1 MVKKIN
7 YFRNLQE
14 LRGMSACL
22 IVISHIPLVGIT
34 IGTSLG
40 GYGVTMFFL
49 LSGFLLIHS
58 TEKSTSFFL
67 EKRIIRIIPMYYL
80 ITLVT
85 YVMASIQP
93 EWFNTTVATP
103 QNLIK
108 SLLFIPYMN
117 PNGNVR
123 PILDVAWAL
132 FPEVWFYIVFY
143 ISLKISYKHRALI
156 TGGCFMTLFG
166 IGMAVENP
174 ILNQF
179 KEAFLTLSIGMFLY
193 YIWKWVPAV
202 KINTKSWVPKF
213 ILVAMYFIIGILYN
227 NLIYAKKRFLAII
240 LAYFVFCIFVVLEGK
255 IRESNILFKL
265 GRISYSLY
273 LTHEFIV
280 KGVSRLVYS
289 LDELNVI
296 SFGVSVLCVFF
307 AIGVAI
313 ALNKIIEKPVTVAM
327 TKILVNKKVK

>member
-265 GRISYSLY
+265 
-273 LTHEFIV
+273 
-280 KGVSRLVYS
+280 
-289 LDELNVI
+289 
-296 SFGVSVLCVFF
+296 
-307 AIGVAI
+307 
-313 ALNKIIEKPVTVAM
+313 
-327 TKILVNKKVK
+327 